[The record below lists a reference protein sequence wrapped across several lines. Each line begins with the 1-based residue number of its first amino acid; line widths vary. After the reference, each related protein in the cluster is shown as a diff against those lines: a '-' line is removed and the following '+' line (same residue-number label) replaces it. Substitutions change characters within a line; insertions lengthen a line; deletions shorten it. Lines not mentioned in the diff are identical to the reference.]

1 MAGLFAHLRGYSVGD
16 LRADVLAGATV
27 TFVLIPQA
35 VAYATLAGLPPIMG
49 LYAAFLPAIVYA
61 LIGTSRHMAVG
72 PVAIVCLLISSGLS
86 AVAVPGTPEYDQA
99 ATTLALMVA
108 AAFFVL
114 ALIRAGFLVNFLSH
128 PTIVGFNAAAGIL
141 TALSQVRG
149 FFGIPREAVPGLTST
164 NPWPVFLHL
173 GDAHLTTLAL
183 GGVALAALLA
193 LSRWAPRLPG
203 VLIVSACG
211 VLLTW
216 ALSLDAAGV
225 GTVGAIE
232 RGLPVFALTTPSLE
246 QVREL
251 IPAALTI
258 VVVGYAASITV
269 VKALA
274 AQGRDRIQ
282 PNRELWAFSAANAA
296 SAVSGGFPVAGA
308 LARASVMA
316 QAGSHT
322 QVAGLLA
329 GLSVVGVLAFMGPVF
344 RFLPDAVL
352 AAIVIKAAVG
362 LINVPAALSIFKTKR
377 SDIATLGL
385 TFAVTLFVS
394 LESGLLVGIS
404 LALVAFVYRTTTPHC
419 AELGRIV
426 NADVYRN
433 VSRFD
438 VETCPQVCILR
449 IDAPLYYA
457 NARFLEDTINRLF
470 AERPDM
476 RVLMLDCASVN
487 DMDATAIESLR
498 RVIGTLRANGNDLH
512 FVQLI
517 GPVRDLIDRSGLGE
531 LIGEAQSR
539 TILEAAPKVMAQIRR
554 AYCEGTCRAR
564 GFPACDRIPRRG
576 DPLQAAEAARFSP
589 QI

>member
-1 MAGLFAHLRGYSVGD
+1 LATLFGHLRGYSKAE
-16 LRADVLAGATV
+16 LRADVLAGLTV

-49 LYAAFLPAIVYA
+49 LYAAFLPAVAYA

-86 AVAVPGTPEYDQA
+86 AVATPGTAEYEQSATILA
-99 ATTLALMVA
+99 AMVA
-108 AAFFVL
+108 VAFLGL
-114 ALIRAGFLVNFLSH
+114 AVIRAGFLVNFLSH

-141 TALSQVRG
+141 TALSQVRA

-164 NPWPVFLHL
+164 NPWPVFVHL
-173 GDAHLTTLAL
+173 ADAHAITLAL
-183 GGVALAALLA
+183 AAVSLAALFA
-193 LSRWAPRLPG
+193 ISRWAPRLPG
-203 VLIVSACG
+203 VLIVSATG

-216 ALSLDAAGV
+216 ALSLHEAGL
-225 GTVGAIE
+225 GTVGTIE
-232 RGLPVFALTTPSLE
+232 RGLPSFAVPSGTLE

-296 SAVSGGFPVAGA
+296 SAASGGFPVAGA

-316 QAGSHT
+316 EAGSQT

-329 GLSVVGVLAFMGPVF
+329 GLSVLGVLAFMGPVF
-344 RFLPDAVL
+344 EFLPEAVL
-352 AAIVIKAAVG
+352 AAIVMKAAYG
-362 LINVPAALSIFKTKR
+362 LIDVRSALAILKTKR
-377 SDIATLGL
+377 SDTATLVL

-394 LESGLLVGIS
+394 LESGLLVGIL
-404 LALVAFVYRTTTPHC
+404 LALVAFVYRTTAPHS

-426 NADVYRN
+426 GADVYRN
-433 VSRFD
+433 VGRFE
-438 VETCPQVCILR
+438 VETCPQVGILR

-457 NARFLEDTINRLF
+457 NARFLEDTINRMF
-470 AERPDM
+470 AERSDM
-476 RVLMLDCASVN
+476 RVLILDCASVS
-487 DMDATAIESLR
+487 DMDATAIQSVR
-498 RVIGTLRANGNDLH
+498 RVLTTLRANGNDLH

-517 GPVRDLIDRSGLGE
+517 GPVRDLLDRSGLGS
-531 LIGEAQSR
+531 LIGDAQSR
-539 TILEAAPKVMAQIRR
+539 TILEAAPRVMAQISRD
-554 AYCEGTCRAR
+554 YCEGTCRSR
-564 GFPACDRIPRRG
+564 GFPACDRIPRHG
-576 DPLQAAEAARFSP
+576 EPSHEAEAARFSP